1 MPEQEKPGTPQ
12 LAELINKR
20 DEQIR
25 QLLEDNHRWQNDY
38 ELLRIQKGG
47 FGFKALLGVGTVSGV
62 IGIFLG
68 WLVFRQKDPAT
79 VLFDQFNKSAGF
91 KIEYSVAQRNFA
103 EAEKQIAEF
112 HANAAFKPIRHE
124 LELMLRIV
132 KAAESASNKTNEVN
146 PAQQ

>member
-1 MPEQEKPGTPQ
+1 MPEQEERGTPQ
-12 LAELINKR
+12 LAELLKKR

-25 QLLEDNHRWQNDY
+25 QLVEDNHRWQNDY

-47 FGFKALLGVGTVSGV
+47 FGFKALLGIGTVSGF

-68 WLVFRQKDPAT
+68 WLIFRQKDPVS

-91 KIEYSVAQRNFA
+91 KVEYSVAQGNYA
-103 EAEKQIAEF
+103 DAEKQITAF
-112 HANAAFKPIRHE
+112 HANNTFKPVRPE

-132 KAAESASNKTNEVN
+132 KAAETASKGASGAH